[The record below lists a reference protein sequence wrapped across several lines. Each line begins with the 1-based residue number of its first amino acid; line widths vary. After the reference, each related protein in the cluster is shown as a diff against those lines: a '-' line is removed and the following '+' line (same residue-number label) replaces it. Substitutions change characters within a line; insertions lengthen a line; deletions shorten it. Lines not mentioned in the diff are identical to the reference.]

1 MQEVKP
7 TSEDKFTF
15 YKEVAL
21 KCGPDTALF
30 HGCIAHAVS
39 EGGVHMFSQADLEA
53 FAITAKKAD
62 KYIKVLANSG
72 FLTAVGNAYRV
83 TDFRQM
89 ASVEIPVEL
98 LCKVG
103 CVAKASILMVLKD
116 QMLTHPANA
125 VTPFGTPL
133 YFRNTMPIYHELD
146 YFKSADLLK
155 AINALEAEGKLY
167 KQHWSLID
175 EFPYHKICIGLPYY
189 RFTARNVRAT
199 FLDYGGTDYSIA
211 ARDVFAKLAMEC
223 CPHLIPTN

>member
-21 KCGPDTALF
+21 NCGPDAALF
-30 HGCIAHAVS
+30 HGCVAHAVPYVDD
-39 EGGVHMFSQADLEA
+39 GLFSRANLEA
-53 FAITAKKAD
+53 FSTKKAD
-62 KYIKVLANSG
+62 KHIKALVKHG
-72 FLTAVGNAYRV
+72 FLTTIGDAYRV
-83 TDFRQM
+83 ADFRQM

-103 CVAKASILMVLKD
+103 CVAKASILMVLGD

-167 KQHWSLID
+167 KQPWSLVD

-223 CPHLIPTN
+223 CPHLIPTT